1 MQEQID
7 MRGQLTLRMTDKT
20 GEIIQ
25 ERQFKNRIVTSGREL
40 VARLFAGFSD
50 PPPTPVTQ
58 MAVGTDG
65 TPAADE
71 QTSLLAERPA
81 TEASPRK
88 EIDRDNIN
96 FNVIVENQNTPQQVQ
111 RYRVLLTTE
120 FNFDEANG
128 TEPLREAA
136 IFNSDGVMYNRVAFQ
151 PVTKTA
157 DFQLTL
163 LWEIIF

>member
-7 MRGQLTLRMTDKT
+7 MRGQVTLCMTDRR
-20 GEIIQ
+20 GEIIA
-25 ERQFKNRIVTSGREL
+25 ERHFKNRIVTSGREL

-50 PPPTPVTQ
+50 PPPTPVTE

-65 TPAADE
+65 TPAVDE

-88 EIDRDNIN
+88 EIS
-96 FNVIVENQNTPQQVQ
+96 NVDFSVFVENQGTPQQVQ

-120 FNFDEANG
+120 FDFDEANG

-136 IFNSDGVMYNRVAFQ
+136 IFNNDGVMYNRVVFE

-163 LWEIIF
+163 LWEIVF

>member
-7 MRGQLTLRMTDKT
+7 MRGQLTLRMSDKK
-20 GEIIQ
+20 GEVVQ
-25 ERQFKNRIVTSGREL
+25 ERRFKNRIVTSGRQL
-40 VARLFAGFSD
+40 VAQLFAGID

-96 FNVIVENQNTPQQVQ
+96 FNVFVEDRGTPEQVQ
-111 RYRVLLTTE
+111 RYRVLLTTV
-120 FNFDEANG
+120 FDFDEANG

-136 IFNSDGVMYNRVAFQ
+136 IFNSDGVMYNRVAFA

-163 LWEIIF
+163 LWEIVF